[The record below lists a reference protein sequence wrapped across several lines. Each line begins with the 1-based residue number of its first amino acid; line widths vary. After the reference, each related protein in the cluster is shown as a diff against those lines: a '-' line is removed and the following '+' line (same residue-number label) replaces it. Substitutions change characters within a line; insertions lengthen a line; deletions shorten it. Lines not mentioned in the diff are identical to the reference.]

1 MGKSINVHEACVI
14 TKDDKG
20 NLSMVGKAKEA
31 LTTLKKNKVSVCIL
45 LCDNKKED
53 VEKFLNDN
61 NVPFA
66 SLSTKEET
74 DKDGNTKH
82 VDPQRQMSPSCQ
94 VPRSSLFETIGSGV
108 WMILPDAFGE
118 RKRRRIRKVS
128 SSAWMTAWLITYA
141 GQHQKMNQIKHL
153 VLLSDNI
160 APTSSKYDFHLYI
173 KNKIYLEFRILRL
186 SKRDSL

>member
-45 LCDNKKED
+45 LCD
-53 VEKFLNDN
+53 DN

-82 VDPQRQMSPSCQ
+82 VDPPKAD
-94 VPRSSLFETIGSGV
+94 VTI
-108 WMILPDAFGE
+108 MP
-118 RKRRRIRKVS
+118 
-128 SSAWMTAWLITYA
+128 
-141 GQHQKMNQIKHL
+141 
-153 VLLSDNI
+153 
-160 APTSSKYDFHLYI
+160 SSKVITLRDDWQWCLDDIAHRLWGDKKKEAPKSEQQSMDEAMKRYI
-173 KNKIYLEFRILRL
+173 GLASPKKAEANGPTQIG
-186 SKRDSL
+186 

>member
-14 TKDDKG
+14 TTDDKG

-82 VDPQRQMSPSCQ
+82 VDPPKAD
-94 VPRSSLFETIGSGV
+94 VTI
-108 WMILPDAFGE
+108 MP
-118 RKRRRIRKVS
+118 
-128 SSAWMTAWLITYA
+128 
-141 GQHQKMNQIKHL
+141 
-153 VLLSDNI
+153 
-160 APTSSKYDFHLYI
+160 SSKVITLRDDWQWCLDDIAQRLWGEKKKENPKSEQQRMDDSMADYI
-173 KNKIYLEFRILRL
+173 RL
-186 SKRDSL
+186 ASPKKKEPENASVTSLG

>member
-14 TKDDKG
+14 TQDDKG

-74 DKDGNTKH
+74 DKDGNTKR
-82 VDPQRQMSPSCQ
+82 VDPPKAD
-94 VPRSSLFETIGSGV
+94 VTI
-108 WMILPDAFGE
+108 MP
-118 RKRRRIRKVS
+118 
-128 SSAWMTAWLITYA
+128 
-141 GQHQKMNQIKHL
+141 
-153 VLLSDNI
+153 
-160 APTSSKYDFHLYI
+160 SSKVITLRDDWQWCLDDIAQRLWGEKKKENPKSEQQRMDDSMADYI
-173 KNKIYLEFRILRL
+173 RL
-186 SKRDSL
+186 ASPKKKEPENASVTSLG

>member
-14 TKDDKG
+14 TQDDKG

-82 VDPQRQMSPSCQ
+82 VDPPKAD
-94 VPRSSLFETIGSGV
+94 VTI
-108 WMILPDAFGE
+108 MP
-118 RKRRRIRKVS
+118 
-128 SSAWMTAWLITYA
+128 
-141 GQHQKMNQIKHL
+141 
-153 VLLSDNI
+153 
-160 APTSSKYDFHLYI
+160 SSKVITLRDDWQWCLDDIAQRLWGEKKKENPKSEQQRMDDSMADYI
-173 KNKIYLEFRILRL
+173 RWATPKKKEQENA
-186 SKRDSL
+186 SGTSLG

>member
-14 TKDDKG
+14 TTDDKG

-82 VDPQRQMSPSCQ
+82 VDPPKAD
-94 VPRSSLFETIGSGV
+94 VTI
-108 WMILPDAFGE
+108 MP
-118 RKRRRIRKVS
+118 
-128 SSAWMTAWLITYA
+128 
-141 GQHQKMNQIKHL
+141 
-153 VLLSDNI
+153 
-160 APTSSKYDFHLYI
+160 SSKVITLRDDWQWCLDDIAQRLWGEKKKENPKSEQQRMDDSMADYI
-173 KNKIYLEFRILRL
+173 RWTTPKKKEPENA
-186 SKRDSL
+186 SGPSLG

>member
-45 LCDNKKED
+45 LCDNKKVD

-82 VDPQRQMSPSCQ
+82 VDPPKAD
-94 VPRSSLFETIGSGV
+94 VTI
-108 WMILPDAFGE
+108 MP
-118 RKRRRIRKVS
+118 
-128 SSAWMTAWLITYA
+128 
-141 GQHQKMNQIKHL
+141 
-153 VLLSDNI
+153 
-160 APTSSKYDFHLYI
+160 SSKVITLRDDWQWCLDDIAQRLWGEKQKENPKSEQQRMDDSMADYI
-173 KNKIYLEFRILRL
+173 RWASPKKKEPENA
-186 SKRDSL
+186 SGPSLG

>member
-66 SLSTKEET
+66 SLSTKKET
-74 DKDGNTKH
+74 DKDGNTKN
-82 VDPQRQMSPSCQ
+82 VDPPKADVTIMPSSKVITLRDDWQWCLDDIAQR
-94 VPRSSLFETIGSGV
+94 L
-108 WMILPDAFGE
+108 WGE
-118 RKRRRIRKVS
+118 RKKENPKSEQQRMDDSMADYIRWASPKKKEPENAS
-128 SSAWMTAWLITYA
+128 
-141 GQHQKMNQIKHL
+141 G
-153 VLLSDNI
+153 
-160 APTSSKYDFHLYI
+160 TSLG
-173 KNKIYLEFRILRL
+173 
-186 SKRDSL
+186 

>member
-14 TKDDKG
+14 TQDDKG

-74 DKDGNTKH
+74 DKDGNTKR
-82 VDPQRQMSPSCQ
+82 VDPPKAD
-94 VPRSSLFETIGSGV
+94 VTI
-108 WMILPDAFGE
+108 MP
-118 RKRRRIRKVS
+118 
-128 SSAWMTAWLITYA
+128 
-141 GQHQKMNQIKHL
+141 
-153 VLLSDNI
+153 
-160 APTSSKYDFHLYI
+160 SSKVITLRDDWHWCLDDIAQRLWGEKKKENPKSEQQRMDDSMADYI
-173 KNKIYLEFRILRL
+173 RWATPKKNEPENASGPYLG
-186 SKRDSL
+186 

>member
-14 TKDDKG
+14 TQDDKG

-74 DKDGNTKH
+74 DKDGNTKR
-82 VDPQRQMSPSCQ
+82 VDPPKADVTIMPSSKVITLRDDWQWCLDDIAQR
-94 VPRSSLFETIGSGV
+94 L
-108 WMILPDAFGE
+108 WGE
-118 RKRRRIRKVS
+118 KRRRIRRVS

-141 GQHQKMNQIKHL
+141 GHHQRKRNQRMHL
-153 VLLSDNI
+153 LLLSDNI
-160 APTSSKYDFHLYI
+160 APTSSTLNTQMIH
-173 KNKIYLEFRILRL
+173 
-186 SKRDSL
+186 

>member
-82 VDPQRQMSPSCQ
+82 VDPPKAD
-94 VPRSSLFETIGSGV
+94 VTI
-108 WMILPDAFGE
+108 MP
-118 RKRRRIRKVS
+118 
-128 SSAWMTAWLITYA
+128 
-141 GQHQKMNQIKHL
+141 
-153 VLLSDNI
+153 
-160 APTSSKYDFHLYI
+160 SSKVITLRDDWQWCLDDIARRLWGKEKKENPKNEQQRMDDSMADYI
-173 KNKIYLEFRILRL
+173 RWATPKKEPENA
-186 SKRDSL
+186 SGTSLG

>member
-14 TKDDKG
+14 TTDDKG

-53 VEKFLNDN
+53 VEKFLYDN

-82 VDPQRQMSPSCQ
+82 VDPPKAD
-94 VPRSSLFETIGSGV
+94 VTI
-108 WMILPDAFGE
+108 MP
-118 RKRRRIRKVS
+118 
-128 SSAWMTAWLITYA
+128 
-141 GQHQKMNQIKHL
+141 
-153 VLLSDNI
+153 
-160 APTSSKYDFHLYI
+160 SSKVITLRDDWQWCLDDIAQRLWGEKKKENPKSEQQRMDDSMADYI
-173 KNKIYLEFRILRL
+173 RWATPKKKEPENA
-186 SKRDSL
+186 SGPSLG

>member
-45 LCDNKKED
+45 LCDKKKED

-82 VDPQRQMSPSCQ
+82 VDPPKAD
-94 VPRSSLFETIGSGV
+94 VTI
-108 WMILPDAFGE
+108 MP
-118 RKRRRIRKVS
+118 
-128 SSAWMTAWLITYA
+128 
-141 GQHQKMNQIKHL
+141 
-153 VLLSDNI
+153 
-160 APTSSKYDFHLYI
+160 SSKVITLRDDWQWCLGDIARRLWGKEKKENPKSEQQRMDDSMADYI
-173 KNKIYLEFRILRL
+173 RWATPKKEPENA
-186 SKRDSL
+186 SGTSLG